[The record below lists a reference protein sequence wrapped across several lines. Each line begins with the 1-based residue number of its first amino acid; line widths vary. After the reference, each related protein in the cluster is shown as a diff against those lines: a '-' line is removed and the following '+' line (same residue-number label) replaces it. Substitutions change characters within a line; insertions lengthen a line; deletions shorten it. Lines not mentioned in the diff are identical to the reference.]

1 MNLFKVAAL
10 AALVVSGGALAGH
23 FPVHNSQGNET
34 LSIYQEGV
42 NNVALADQGS
52 SPDAVIDIKSY
63 GYNNYVKSNQSGASD
78 SDTFVVQSQGGKN
91 TAITNQTADNS
102 TISVT
107 QVGWGNYANAYQH

>member
-10 AALVVSGGALAGH
+10 AAVVISGSAMAGH
-23 FPVHNSQGNET
+23 YPQNSQGHES

-52 SPDAVIDIKSY
+52 SPDASIDIKSF
-63 GYNNYVKSNQSGASD
+63 GYNNYVKANQSGASD

-91 TAITNQTADNS
+91 TAITTQTADNS
-102 TISVT
+102 TIAVT

>member
-10 AALVVSGGALAGH
+10 AALVVSGSALASGFH
-23 FPVHNSQGNET
+23 FPQSQGDET
-34 LSIYQEGV
+34 LRIYQEGV

-52 SPDAVIDIKSY
+52 SPDAVIDIKSS
-63 GYNNYVKSNQSGASD
+63 GYNNYVKSTQTGASD